1 MQAFQRFGTA
11 TLVGIATLPGLGST
25 AFAQA
30 AWPAK
35 PIRIV
40 APYAA
45 GGAGDE
51 SARAIAEGLS
61 KALGQPVV
69 VDNKPGAGG
78 VIGADLVA
86 KAPADGYT
94 LLAGANGTLI
104 NPLIHP
110 KLPYAASD
118 LVPVSGVSFSPSLI
132 VADPGLGV
140 KTLAELQARAK
151 ADPNGIFFGT
161 TGIGSTGH
169 FSGEM
174 MKAALG
180 APFTFVQYKGSGE
193 TALALS
199 SHQVQVLSDVPSV
212 ALVNLGKAGK
222 VRMLAVAADKR
233 MQQLP
238 EVPTTAEAGFPGI
251 RMIHWLG
258 LFAPKGTPPAVLD
271 KLNAATQGFIT
282 SPGERASMAA
292 RNSEP
297 MVGNRAQFTTFVDGE
312 AARLGKMAKEL
323 KMVAE

>member
-1 MQAFQRFGTA
+1 MHA
-11 TLVGIATLPGLGST
+11 TRSLIALAGL
-25 AFAQA
+25 ALCAPVLAQSA
-30 AWPAK
+30 ATGWPTR

-51 SARAIAEGLS
+51 SARAVAEGLS

-86 KAPADGYT
+86 KSPPDGYT
-94 LLAGANGTLI
+94 LLAGANGTLT

-110 KLPYAASD
+110 KIPYAPAD
-118 LVPVSGVSFSPSLI
+118 LVPVSGVTFSPSLL
-132 VADPGLGV
+132 VADLDIGV
-140 KTLAELQARAK
+140 TTLKQLQAHAK
-151 ADPNGIFFGT
+151 ADPKGIFFGT

-174 MKAALG
+174 IKAALG
-180 APFTFVQYKGSGE
+180 VPFTFVQYKGSGE
-193 TALALS
+193 TSLALS
-199 SHQVQVLSDVPSV
+199 SHQVQLISDVPSV
-212 ALVNLGKAGK
+212 TLANLGKAGK
-222 VRMLAVAADKR
+222 VRMLAVASDKR
-233 MQQLP
+233 MPQLP
-238 EVPTTAEAGFPGI
+238 DVPTTAEAGFPSI

-271 KLNAATQGFIT
+271 KLNAAAQSFIN
-282 SPGERASMAA
+282 SPSERANMAA

-297 MVGNRAQFTTFVDGE
+297 MLGNRAQFTAFVDGE
-312 AARLGKMAKEL
+312 TARLGKMAKDL
-323 KMVAE
+323 DMVAE

>member
-1 MQAFQRFGTA
+1 MHSLCR
-11 TLVGIATLPGLGST
+11 LGISLTGL
-25 AFAQA
+25 AQPD
-30 AWPAK
+30 WPTR

-51 SARAIAEGLS
+51 SARAIADGLS

-78 VIGADLVA
+78 VIGANIVA
-86 KAPADGYT
+86 KSPADGYT

-104 NPLIHP
+104 NPLIHS

-118 LVPVSGVSFSPSLI
+118 LVPVSGVSYSPSLI
-132 VADPGLGV
+132 VADPDIGV
-140 KTLAELQARAK
+140 ATLAQLQARAK
-151 ADPNGIFFGT
+151 ADPKGLFFGT

-174 MKAALG
+174 IKAALG
-180 APFTFVQYKGSGE
+180 ANFTFVHYKGSGE
-193 TALALS
+193 TTMALNA
-199 SHQVQVLSDVPSV
+199 HQVQVLSDVPSV
-212 ALVNLGKAGK
+212 LLVNLGKSGK

-233 MQQLP
+233 MPQLP
-238 EVPTTAEAGFPGI
+238 DVPTTAEAGFPTV

-258 LFAPKGTPPAVLD
+258 LFAPKDTPPAVLD
-271 KLNAATQGFIT
+271 KLNTAAQAFIT
-282 SPGERASMAA
+282 STDERANMAA

-297 MVGNRAQFTTFVDGE
+297 MTGNRAQFTAFVDSE
-312 AARLGKMAKEL
+312 TARLGKMAKDL
-323 KMVAE
+323 NMVTE